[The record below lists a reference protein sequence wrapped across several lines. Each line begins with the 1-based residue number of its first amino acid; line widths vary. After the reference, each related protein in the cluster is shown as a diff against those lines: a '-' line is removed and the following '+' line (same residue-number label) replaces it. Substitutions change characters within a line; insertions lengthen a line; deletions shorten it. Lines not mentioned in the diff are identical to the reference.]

1 MAAMAITGCS
11 FFVSYTNSP
20 DDFRR
25 IPTSDRA
32 NPAVSDVFNDIDT
45 GSEVNIIIN
54 DNAIIIDDDGM
65 IIVDAPDDASSVA
78 SPAGLKE

>member
-1 MAAMAITGCS
+1 MAITGCS

-25 IPTSDRA
+25 IPTSDQT
-32 NPAVSDVFNDIDT
+32 NPAVSDAFNDIDT

-54 DNAIIIDDDGM
+54 DNAIIINDDGM
-65 IIVDAPDDASSVA
+65 IIVDAPDDASTVA